1 MLTHGTLSFPFL
13 FLFHTYIYI
22 YNLFVFHGEKF
33 RNISRVLTGFSEEKK
48 NKQAIE
54 NKDIS
59 VFT

>member
-22 YNLFVFHGEKF
+22 YNLFVFHEEKV

-48 NKQAIE
+48 E
-54 NKDIS
+54 TS
-59 VFT
+59 YRE